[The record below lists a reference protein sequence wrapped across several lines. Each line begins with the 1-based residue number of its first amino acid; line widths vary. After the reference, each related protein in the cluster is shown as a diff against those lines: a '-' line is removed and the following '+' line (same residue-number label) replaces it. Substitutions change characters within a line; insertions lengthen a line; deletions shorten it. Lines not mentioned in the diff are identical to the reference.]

1 MDIGGEGPRS
11 KKRSGGGCPILPGAA
26 SPHPTLPCRFIFSK
40 HGLNDYSQVVRWE
53 VMVWRIGR
61 RAARTRESLRMVRD
75 DSTLK
80 RPNSH
85 LNPMKT
91 RTRKEIRMGRR
102 RGQWRLGA
110 RRRREE
116 PHSLMRLT
124 SDRPDHR
131 VISQVTTFLFRQ
143 LPSARRKNAWITS
156 QLPQLFVVLA
166 TKTFYNK
173 NMSSPDSSMGS
184 PDPID
189 PRPPPIKIPV
199 ATGTTGS
206 TPAQEDAARRH
217 QFLRKIFDGGL
228 VMTPLVRLNIDDVMT
243 VCLGPLFFF
252 TYSPPAL
259 RTVHPSPPPIY
270 YMPYP
275 RLHCTTYACI
285 STC

>member
-131 VISQVTTFLFRQ
+131 VISQVTVTKFG
-143 LPSARRKNAWITS
+143 SADRRRGMQSPCCKAGGDAVGGVG
-156 QLPQLFVVLA
+156 Q
-166 TKTFYNK
+166 
-173 NMSSPDSSMGS
+173 SPDE
-184 PDPID
+184 I
-189 PRPPPIKIPV
+189 RP
-199 ATGTTGS
+199 S
-206 TPAQEDAARRH
+206 
-217 QFLRKIFDGGL
+217 
-228 VMTPLVRLNIDDVMT
+228 
-243 VCLGPLFFF
+243 
-252 TYSPPAL
+252 
-259 RTVHPSPPPIY
+259 IY
-270 YMPYP
+270 V
-275 RLHCTTYACI
+275 L
-285 STC
+285 